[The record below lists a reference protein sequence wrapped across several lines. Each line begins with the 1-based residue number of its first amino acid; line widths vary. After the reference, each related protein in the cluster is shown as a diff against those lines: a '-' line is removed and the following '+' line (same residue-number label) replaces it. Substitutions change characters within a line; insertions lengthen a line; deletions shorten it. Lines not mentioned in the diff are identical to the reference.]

1 MMGFGG
7 MKVGTLKTVTPGTGV
22 VGVVGGGAAKGA
34 GALDGVV
41 AEGSLGLLMMFSKLS
56 SKDQLV
62 ERSSKASSRRDSGD
76 PSRLELDG
84 RRVGV
89 SSDIVER
96 GGEPY

>member
-1 MMGFGG
+1 MIGVGG
-7 MKVGTLKTVTPGTGV
+7 MKVGTLKGVTPGTGV
-22 VGVVGGGAAKGA
+22 VGATKGA

-56 SKDQLV
+56 SKDQVV

-84 RRVGV
+84 RREGV
-89 SSDIVER
+89 SSDIVEQ